1 MSETTIIKPIA
12 LVTTMWASELDI
24 LRLVQRRLKA
34 LHVLTP
40 SEALQTEIDFLYA
53 LEWRTAGAVNLGD
66 ILGAEKQ
73 EEAVF

>member
-1 MSETTIIKPIA
+1 MSEIIKPIA
-12 LVTTMWASELDI
+12 LVMTMWASELDI

-40 SEALQTEIDFLYA
+40 SEDLQTEIDFLYA
-53 LEWRTAGAVNLGD
+53 LEQRTAGAVKLED
-66 ILGAEKQ
+66 ILGEEKQ